1 MAVITSYETAA
12 SHFSSVRY
20 KLKGKPL
27 CSMGRLYKRYEPCSD
42 VMLKRM
48 GIEREYFDIH
58 IHGQHL
64 CSLTS
69 DNVLTFVMP
78 KNLVKHNAITLAVSL
93 DNMVNV
99 FWSRFATGRWKLWC
113 YDPEDYSYNYNKML
127 DAPEY
132 FEGIK
137 FNLVTKECLNPQ
149 ASDVGHVNVANR
161 KVWWNAIRAW
171 KRGVRVRAK
180 MGMFSELV
188 DKAVNE
194 QQPSGPYVN
203 FHGEKELDTLARCI
217 KNNEHP
223 TELFMMFIH
232 SHLRRHMYA
241 PQGDMKTMFVS
252 QAIDTVCNEQS
263 VELRRRFG
271 VFDDV

>member
-27 CSMGRLYKRYEPCSD
+27 CSMGRLYKRYESCSD
-42 VMLKRM
+42 VKLKRM

-99 FWSRFATGRWKLWC
+99 FWSRFATGRWKL
-113 YDPEDYSYNYNKML
+113 
-127 DAPEY
+127 
-132 FEGIK
+132 
-137 FNLVTKECLNPQ
+137 
-149 ASDVGHVNVANR
+149 
-161 KVWWNAIRAW
+161 
-171 KRGVRVRAK
+171 
-180 MGMFSELV
+180 
-188 DKAVNE
+188 
-194 QQPSGPYVN
+194 
-203 FHGEKELDTLARCI
+203 
-217 KNNEHP
+217 
-223 TELFMMFIH
+223 
-232 SHLRRHMYA
+232 
-241 PQGDMKTMFVS
+241 
-252 QAIDTVCNEQS
+252 
-263 VELRRRFG
+263 
-271 VFDDV
+271 

>member
-1 MAVITSYETAA
+1 
-12 SHFSSVRY
+12 
-20 KLKGKPL
+20 
-27 CSMGRLYKRYEPCSD
+27 
-42 VMLKRM
+42 
-48 GIEREYFDIH
+48 
-58 IHGQHL
+58 
-64 CSLTS
+64 
-69 DNVLTFVMP
+69 MP